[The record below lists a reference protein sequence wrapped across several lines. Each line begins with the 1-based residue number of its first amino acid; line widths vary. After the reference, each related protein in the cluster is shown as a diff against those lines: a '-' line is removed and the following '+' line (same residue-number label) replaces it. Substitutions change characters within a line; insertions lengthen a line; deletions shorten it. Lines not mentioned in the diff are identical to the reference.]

1 MKEKFTEKLLSQS
14 NQYRYYKNS
23 YEELNNKNKKLKWKL
38 NRNSLYHDFDGM
50 LARSYYNPII
60 ESPFTKIDKDCF
72 SFMDTIASYLRSNLN
87 DIDEPLVSV
96 IMPVYNRIGI
106 VKHAIDSVLKQSYK
120 NFELIIIDDGSTD
133 GTVELVES
141 IISKDNRIKFI
152 EHEENKGVCKSRNDG
167 LELAEGK
174 YIFYLDSDNTWK
186 KEYLKTMVG
195 AYLELPDAKA
205 LYSGQFIADNYFSPI
220 KRVRYGCFNKSLL
233 YNRNYIDLNCFT
245 HKKEIY
251 KKIGGFREE
260 LKRLNDYD
268 YILKIVDNDFKI
280 YSIPVIL
287 SNYYLKNSHNR
298 ISDNIEY
305 DLNKLYKPHEMYI
318 INTDNKHLKIDYTDK
333 FKDKFPKLKEDINII
348 IFTDNE
354 IRNIEDCLE
363 PILDYDDFEKLH
375 IAVIYNG
382 DNEEIK
388 KYLNSLED
396 KKLIKFFNENIKYDD
411 LTGINKIIDSF
422 KNNKDIIFLK
432 NDAILTKGVIESLV
446 EYSNKL
452 EDSGVLVTRKI
463 ALKGDKQYKIHV
475 PYLDTRRN
483 CDIIVSNHF
492 KNNINMPLFYDG
504 EYLELNFAQFFCI
517 YMKREVY
524 DNSIRINQEINS
536 INSIN
541 FYNYIKHIL
550 NKKIYLI
557 SKAIVF
563 NKDNRILKED
573 IK

>member
-1 MKEKFTEKLLSQS
+1 MKEEITKKILSRS
-14 NQYRYYKNS
+14 NQFKYYKDS
-23 YEELNNKNKKLKWKL
+23 YDELNKKNKELKWKL
-38 NRNSLYHDFDGM
+38 NRNSLYNDFDGM

-60 ESPFTKIDKDCF
+60 ESPFTKIDKECF
-72 SFMDTIASYLRSNLN
+72 SFMNTISGYLRSNLN
-87 DIDEPLVSV
+87 KIDEPLVSV

-120 NFELIIIDDGSTD
+120 NFELIIIDDGSND
-133 GTVELVES
+133 GTVELIES
-141 IISKDNRIKFI
+141 ISNKDNRIKLI
-152 EHEENKGVCKSRNDG
+152 KHEENKGVCKSRNDG
-167 LELAEGK
+167 LKIAKGE

-205 LYSGQFIADNYFSPI
+205 LYSGQYIANNYFSPI
-220 KRVRYGCFNKSLL
+220 ERVRYGSFNKSLL

-245 HKKEIY
+245 HKKEVY
-251 KKIGGFREE
+251 NEIGGFREN

-298 ISDNIEY
+298 ISDIVEY
-305 DLNKLYKPHEMYI
+305 DLDKLYKPHEKYI
-318 INTDNKHLKIDYTDK
+318 INTYNKHLKIDYTDN
-333 FKDKFPKLKEDINII
+333 FKEDISKISDDVNIV
-348 IFTDNE
+348 IFVGNE

-363 PILDYDDFEKLH
+363 PILNYDNFEKLN
-375 IAVIYNG
+375 IAVLYSGN
-382 DNEEIK
+382 NEETIN
-388 KYLNSLED
+388 YLNLLED
-396 KKLIKFFNENIKYDD
+396 KNLIKFFNEDIKYDD
-411 LTGINKIIDSF
+411 LSGINKVIDSF
-422 KNNKDIIFLK
+422 KNNGNIIFLK
-432 NDAILTKGVIESLV
+432 NDAILTKGVIESLE
-446 EYSNKL
+446 EYSKEL
-452 EDSGVLVTRKI
+452 EDSGILVTRKI
-463 ALKGDKQYKIHV
+463 VLKGDKQYKIHV

-524 DNSIRINQEINS
+524 DNSIRINSELSS
-536 INSIN
+536 INSRS
-541 FYNYIKHIL
+541 FYNYVKHIL

-563 NKDNRILKED
+563 NKDSRILKGD
-573 IK
+573 I